1 MQKDLQKETNH
12 DKEERVAKNI
22 FPVMLDNNID
32 QIYFLKT
39 KQNH

>member
-22 FPVMLDNNID
+22 FPVMLDNID